1 MRLLRLC
8 PDCQE
13 VIGYN
18 SHFKAFMHG
27 DQTDCA
33 YMENIDGERIWDN
46 EARDK
51 QLKQMAGE
59 SEDDDQLTFF

>member
-1 MRLLRLC
+1 MRLLRMC
-8 PDCQE
+8 PDCDG

-33 YMENIDGERIWDN
+33 YMEDINGERIWDN
-46 EARDK
+46 EMRDR
-51 QLKQMAGE
+51 QLKQQE
-59 SEDDDQLTFF
+59 ENDDDQLTFF